1 VNYGA
6 CLQAYAL
13 KRYLE
18 KKGIEAYII
27 DYRCKFIEDLY
38 TNPFARIFI

>member
-1 VNYGA
+1 
-6 CLQAYAL
+6 L

-38 TNPFARIFI
+38 TNPFAKNFHLKVRFVIF